1 MPAKKAAQSPVKD
14 DDISGRSSVLTL
26 DSEMAEGV
34 EDWLV
39 APNSTME
46 TGATINDAVEVG
58 ATDATIAT
66 EDQDGSITTVADNKA
81 AINADSVE
89 GEAATVEDLLEDNH
103 EDEFLATTSSH
114 PSDGSYN
121 AAESEEEVG
130 DEILESVSAILLKI
144 NNNFNSLTPFSFLGL
159 ANCYSA
165 RDGRMARGL
174 QRVYQLGRRAH
185 HLLPRRR
192 RLRQQQVL
200 VAGGPRVLGFGKLA
214 LLHKIKKIFLFLISP
229 FIL

>member
-1 MPAKKAAQSPVKD
+1 MPAKEAAQSPVKD

-39 APNSTME
+39 SPNSIME

-58 ATDATIAT
+58 TTDATIAT
-66 EDQDGSITTVADNKA
+66 EDQDISITTVADNKA

-89 GEAATVEDLLEDNH
+89 GEATAVVDLREDNH

-114 PSDGSYN
+114 PSNGSYD

-144 NNNFNSLTPFSFLGL
+144 NKQF
-159 ANCYSA
+159 
-165 RDGRMARGL
+165 
-174 QRVYQLGRRAH
+174 
-185 HLLPRRR
+185 
-192 RLRQQQVL
+192 
-200 VAGGPRVLGFGKLA
+200 
-214 LLHKIKKIFLFLISP
+214 
-229 FIL
+229 